1 MRLLAPISTLVIG
14 LGLAACQPASEQS
27 TTMNTKTD
35 EAKPG
40 IAMPKPETE
49 TSGVDP
55 RLWLEEVEGEKAL
68 AWVSEQNKRAHSVL
82 NPDPNFKKFYDDA
95 LAIVNATDKIAYGAH
110 RGGYVYNFW
119 QDGDHIHGLWRRTSI
134 ADYAGGNPDWDVILD
149 LDVLSESEGEN
160 WVYKGVDC
168 LAPTYE
174 RCMITLSR
182 GGKDAAVRREF
193 DIASKSFVEGG
204 FVVPEAKG
212 GIAWVDEDTLLVA
225 TDWGGDTMTSSGYPF
240 VNKRWS
246 RGTALETATE
256 LVRGDKADVGVW
268 PFRVELDDRV
278 VMFASEA
285 DTFYDTT
292 TWWLPEGGQPVRVP
306 VPSKSNFQDIFKG
319 QAIISLE
326 EDWTPAPGGTTFAKG
341 AMVSFS
347 LTDFMASKALPE
359 VHLVLEPD
367 ERSAVGSVSAARSAL
382 VVNML
387 QNVASAVYAYDFDG
401 SNWSGRKLE
410 LPENGS
416 ISLSSVNAHS
426 DIIFANIEGF
436 LRPDALWYINLED
449 NTAKMI
455 YALPER
461 FNAAG
466 LVVEQ
471 HEATSKD
478 GTKVPFFIIHKN
490 DMPHDGST
498 PTLLYGY
505 GGFQISMRPSYSGT
519 LGKLWLE
526 NGGAYVLANIRGGGE
541 FGPKWHQAGL
551 KMDRQRIY
559 DDFIAVAETLIEHKV
574 TSPRHLGIR
583 GGSNGGLLMG
593 VMYTQRPDLFNA
605 VLCQVPLLDMLRFNK
620 LLAGA
625 SWMGEYGDPSDPDE
639 GGFLRTISPYH
650 NVDPAKNYPQILLMT
665 STKDDRVHPG
675 HARKFAKLL
684 EDEGKDFLYY
694 ENTDGGHSAA
704 ANLKETAR
712 REAIG
717 YTYLMQRLK
726 D

>member
-1 MRLLAPISTLVIG
+1 MRLLTSVLTLSLMFGI
-14 LGLAACQPASEQS
+14 AACQPNSESKS
-27 TTMNTKTD
+27 TMTD
-35 EAKPG
+35 TADTAPAPVKQ
-40 IAMPKPETE
+40 MTDD
-49 TSGVDP
+49 T
-55 RLWLEEVEGEKAL
+55 RLWLEEVDGEKAL
-68 AWVSEQNKRAHSVL
+68 NWVNEQNSLTLADL
-82 NPDPNFKKFYDDA
+82 QGDPRYQDFYDGALSIVDA
-95 LAIVNATDKIAYGAH
+95 KDKIAYGTH
-110 RGGYVYNFW
+110 RNGYVYNFW
-119 QDGDHIHGLWRRTSI
+119 QDGDHTHGLWRRTTLD
-134 ADYAGGNPDWDVILD
+134 DYLGGAPTWDVLLD
-149 LDVLSESEGEN
+149 LDELSDKEGEN

-168 LAPTYE
+168 LPPTYE

-193 DIASKSFVEGG
+193 DIATKSFVKDG

-212 GIAWVDEDTLLVA
+212 GTSWRDENTLVVA
-225 TDWGGDTMTSSGYPF
+225 TDWGGDTMTDSGYPY

-246 RGTALETATE
+246 RGTDLDTATE
-256 LVRGDKADVGVW
+256 LVRGQKEDVGVW
-268 PFRVELDDRV
+268 PFRVDLDDQV
-278 VMFASEA
+278 AMFAAEA

-292 TWWLPEGGQPVRVP
+292 VWWLPDNGDPVHLP
-306 VPSKSNFQDIFKG
+306 IPAKSNFQDVYKG
-319 QAIISLE
+319 QAIITLD
-326 EDWTPAPGGTTFAKG
+326 EDWTPHADGPGFLKG
-341 AMVSFS
+341 DMVSFLLS
-347 LTDFMASKALPE
+347 DFMANTAIGT
-359 VHLVLEPD
+359 VHLVIRPD
-367 ERSAVGSVSAARSAL
+367 ERSSIESVNAAKSAL
-382 VVNML
+382 IVNML

-401 SNWSGRKLE
+401 ENWTSRKLD
-410 LPENGS
+410 LPQNGT
-416 ISLSSVNAHS
+416 ISVSSVNDHS
-426 DIIFANIEGF
+426 DMIFANVEGF
-436 LRPDALWYINLED
+436 LRPDSLWTYALGD
-449 NTAKMI
+449 NTANEI

-461 FNAAG
+461 FDAKG
-466 LVVEQ
+466 LIVEQ

-478 GTKVPFFIIHKN
+478 GTKVPYYIIHKK
-490 DMPHDGST
+490 DLLYDGTT

-505 GGFQISMRPSYSGT
+505 GGFQISLQPSYSGT

-551 KMDRQRIY
+551 KTDRQRIY
-559 DDFIAVAETLIEHKV
+559 DDFIAIAEKLIADKV

-625 SWMGEYGDPSDPDE
+625 SWMGEYGDPSDPVE
-639 GGFLRTISPYH
+639 GAFLRSISPYH
-650 NVDPAKNYPQILLMT
+650 NVHQDKTYPQIFLMT

-684 EDEGKDFLYY
+684 EDEGKDYLYY

-712 REAIG
+712 REALG
-717 YTYLMQRLK
+717 YVYLMRRLM

>member
-1 MRLLAPISTLVIG
+1 MRLLSSISALAVA
-14 LGLAACQPASEQS
+14 LGLAACQPASEQTS
-27 TTMNTKTD
+27 TMNNETK
-35 EAKPG
+35 EAEPTS
-40 IAMPKPETE
+40 INAEPETKN
-49 TSGVDP
+49 TGADP

-68 AWVSEQNKRAHSVL
+68 DWVKGQNKRAHSVL
-82 NPDPNFKKFYDDA
+82 DPDPNFNKFYEEA

-119 QDGDHIHGLWRRTSI
+119 QDADHIHGLWRR
-134 ADYAGGNPDWDVILD
+134 APLAGYAKGEPDWDVILD
-149 LDVLSESEGEN
+149 LDALSEAEGEN
-160 WVYKGVDC
+160 WVYKGVSC
-168 LAPTYE
+168 LAPNYE

-193 DIASKSFVEGG
+193 DIASKSFVKGG
-204 FVVPEAKG
+204 FVIPEAKG
-212 GIAWVDEDTLLVA
+212 GTAWQDENTLLVA
-225 TDWGGDTMTSSGYPF
+225 TDWGGDTMTDSGYPF
-240 VNKRWS
+240 VNKRWT
-246 RGTALETATE
+246 RGTALNSATE
-256 LVRGDKADVGVW
+256 LVRGDKTDVGVW

-285 DTFYDTT
+285 DTFYETT
-292 TWWLPEGGQPVRVP
+292 VWWLPEDGAPVQMP
-306 VPSKSNFQDIFKG
+306 IPAKSNFQDVFKG

-326 EDWTPAPGGTTFAKG
+326 DDWTPVTGETTFTKG
-341 AMVSFS
+341 SLVSFS
-347 LTDFMASKALPE
+347 LAGFMADRTLPK
-359 VHLVLEPD
+359 VHLVIEPD
-367 ERSAVGSVSAARSAL
+367 ERSAIGSVSAAQSSL

-387 QNVASAVYAYDFDG
+387 QNVANTVYAYDFDG
-401 SNWSGRKLE
+401 NDWNGRTLN
-410 LPENGS
+410 LPENGA
-416 ISLSSVNAHS
+416 ISVSSVNAHS
-426 DIIFANIEGF
+426 DIIFANVESF
-436 LRPDALWYINLED
+436 LQPDALWHYNLED
-449 NTAKMI
+449 NAAKAM
-455 YALPER
+455 YALPAR
-461 FNAAG
+461 FDAAG

-478 GTKVPFFIIHKN
+478 GTKVPFFIIHRK
-490 DMPHDGST
+490 DMPHDGTT

-559 DDFIAVAETLIEHKV
+559 DDFIAVAERLIEHKV
-574 TSPRHLGIR
+574 TSPEHLGIR

-605 VLCQVPLLDMLRFNK
+605 VLCQVPLLDMLRFHK

-650 NVDPAKNYPQILLMT
+650 NVDAAKDYPQIFLMT

-675 HARKFAKLL
+675 HARKFGKLL

-694 ENTDGGHSAA
+694 ENMDGGHSAA

-712 REAIG
+712 REALG